1 MTDAAPVTRYMRRI
15 SARLKEVAEG
25 DATKLTLGGFIEL
38 MGPGAHRLLLFVLA
52 LLNMIPGPPG
62 FGGLLAWTTLA
73 VALAMVLGRPIRLPG
88 ILARRKLPL
97 KPLVIASKRA
107 IDLAGLLSRFSKPRL
122 RVLTGPLSTIPY
134 GIFVML
140 VSLVMVIPVPLINA
154 IPNVGL
160 CVIAFSML
168 NRDGIGVLV
177 GGVITVL
184 GMGVAVLLAFGAI
197 QLGGAALQHIW

>member
-15 SARLKEVAEG
+15 SARLREVAEG
-25 DATKLTLGGFIEL
+25 DATKLTLGAFIEL

-62 FGGLLAWTTLA
+62 FGGLIAWTTLA

-97 KPLVIASKRA
+97 KPLVIASRRA
-107 IDLAGLLSRFSKPRL
+107 IDLASLLSRFSRPRL
-122 RVLTGPLSTIPY
+122 RVLTGTLSTLPY
-134 GIFVML
+134 GLFVML
-140 VSLVMVIPVPLINA
+140 VSFVMVIPVPLINA

-168 NRDGIGVLV
+168 NRDGVGVLV
-177 GGVITVL
+177 GGVIAVM